1 MRNIDFILALTL
13 ISLSIAEKYDLL
25 TIDLEINPYKTYRIK
40 EESDNSMYTTF
51 SHTHLGLLLRKSYN
65 LFLKAL
71 KENGFKCIQ
80 KYQFVEGSD
89 VSLKCDEN
97 YGDFST
103 LKLIFNFSDHSLTY
117 TTNELFTKEKDNYY
131 YFNFR
136 ASSGGKMFWV
146 PLGKFN
152 NK

>member
-40 EESDNSMYTTF
+40 EKSDNPLYLTF

-71 KENGFKCIQ
+71 KENGFKCKNINLLQ
-80 KYQFVEGSD
+80 VFMFHLNVTKIME
-89 VSLKCDEN
+89 
-97 YGDFST
+97 
-103 LKLIFNFSDHSLTY
+103 IFL
-117 TTNELFTKEKDNYY
+117 L
-131 YFNFR
+131 
-136 ASSGGKMFWV
+136 
-146 PLGKFN
+146 
-152 NK
+152 